1 MRRRVRGTVSGI
13 YMYSAA
19 LRRGSKR
26 RHGSTALACLATK
39 RVLSVFLW
47 PQNTPQ
53 IAYFTPLA
61 HVCERSSAE
70 GSLLISRDN
79 LTMING
85 SIVKRHAGRYLRR
98 GAGAKCQRRRAR
110 IASRRRRRV
119 GRELRP
125 VGVRPPRADAT
136 ELLLSP
142 RGRALEEAS
151 RASGLGLPGDGI
163 AGSRYGVER
172 IDCRELQ
179 HHGPMSR
186 ARGTVY
192 VLGFN
197 AQYAEKPC

>member
-1 MRRRVRGTVSGI
+1 MQTNIITFGGLGPSRPLAEAVARRRDALFETTATTRRQRWPLRGERR
-13 YMYSAA
+13 A
-19 LRRGSKR
+19 LRLV
-26 RHGSTALACLATK
+26 A
-39 RVLSVFLW
+39 
-47 PQNTPQ
+47 
-53 IAYFTPLA
+53 
-61 HVCERSSAE
+61 
-70 GSLLISRDN
+70 
-79 LTMING
+79 
-85 SIVKRHAGRYLRR
+85 AGALRR

-136 ELLLSP
+136 EFLLSP

-163 AGSRYGVER
+163 AESRDGVER
-172 IDCRELQ
+172 GHGRELQ
-179 HHGPMSR
+179 RHGPMSR

-197 AQYAEKPC
+197 AQYA

>member
-1 MRRRVRGTVSGI
+1 MYYYLDTVLRLWHFTGAEREAREFRRKLVYKTGFCMRYLLRADRPRRRDALFETTATTRRQRWPLRGERR
-13 YMYSAA
+13 A
-19 LRRGSKR
+19 LRLV
-26 RHGSTALACLATK
+26 A
-39 RVLSVFLW
+39 
-47 PQNTPQ
+47 
-53 IAYFTPLA
+53 
-61 HVCERSSAE
+61 
-70 GSLLISRDN
+70 
-79 LTMING
+79 
-85 SIVKRHAGRYLRR
+85 AGALRR

-163 AGSRYGVER
+163 TGPCYGFQR
-172 IDCRELQ
+172 GHGRELQ
-179 HHGPMSR
+179 RHGPMSR
-186 ARGTVY
+186 ARGTIY

-197 AQYAEKPC
+197 AQYAFKTCQLAL